1 MTLEEYIQVKDMN
14 YDEFCDHLKQK
25 YGKAQYDYFRFR
37 TGGYKPGVF
46 AREPKI
52 SRTSEGLFAHH
63 VKEDR
68 AILLSVPDVAIRHP
82 REYQSKENIVY
93 CDWMEHLY
101 AHILIAEHPA
111 PNAEEGVGLGGCI
124 NYLVPQLN
132 DIFAGYQPGRQ
143 WEKTCAD
150 KVLTTDGKSNYD
162 CYMVLLSRLKMIF
175 LKTTSCDPDM
185 ATYFLCN
192 TAQEEINDPEI
203 RSNLDT
209 VYKDIKNL
217 PTDHCLSPEN
227 FMLEGRG

>member
-1 MTLEEYIQVKDMN
+1 MTLEEYIQVKDMS

-25 YGKAQYDYFRFR
+25 YGSARYDYFGFR

-46 AREPKI
+46 VREPKI
-52 SRTSEGLFAHH
+52 SRTGEGLFAHH

-68 AILLSVPDVAIRHP
+68 AILLSVPEVAIRHP
-82 REYQSKENIVY
+82 REYQSKENLVY
-93 CDWMEHLY
+93 CDWMEHFY

-111 PNAEEGVGLGGCI
+111 PGAEEGAGLGGCL

-132 DIFAGYQPGRQ
+132 DIFAGKKPGRQ

-150 KVLTTDGKSNYD
+150 KALTTDGKSNYD

-175 LKTTSCDPDM
+175 LKTTNCDPDV
-185 ATYFLCN
+185 ATCFLCN
-192 TAQEEINDPEI
+192 TAQDEITDPEL
-203 RSNLDT
+203 RCNLDT

-217 PTDHCLSPEN
+217 PADHCLSPEN

>member
-14 YDEFCDHLKQK
+14 YDEFCDHLEQK

-46 AREPKI
+46 AREPKV

-111 PNAEEGVGLGGCI
+111 PNAEECVGLGGCI

-150 KVLTTDGKSNYD
+150 KALTTDGKSNYD
-162 CYMVLLSRLKMIF
+162 CYMVLLSRLKKIF

-185 ATYFLCN
+185 ATYFLCS
-192 TAQEEINDPEI
+192 TAQEDIIDPKV
-203 RSNLDT
+203 RSKLDT

-217 PTDHCLSPEN
+217 PTDHCLSLEN